1 MAGLEQVSQNTGKE
15 KALKVDIVRHGP
27 SMYRQ
32 PEWTDIETANDIN
45 TLGRYDDGAK
55 TEEEVRRGKEEAIEI
70 VRETAGKIADEI
82 SPDEEVIIWSSPTG
96 RTLETARIIS
106 RVLEERGIR
115 LRKKGIAQEYGIK
128 MFEQIGEVKNFSWS
142 LFEPL
147 MNGGEVEIN
156 GAKFRVDKA
165 LSNPEGLGY
174 PDYFTSDALKQI
186 PASVKQQ
193 WPEEY
198 VAEIES
204 FESFREVSERMT
216 KALRRLKAV
225 GDKHYRVIVV
235 THDALT
241 GDIVKTF
248 TSGEA
253 SGINPG
259 QLISLERV
267 ENKLVVTR
275 AGNTTS
281 GNSEEDVAK

>member
-1 MAGLEQVSQNTGKE
+1 MVGLEQMNPNTGK
-15 KALKVDIVRHGP
+15 KKTLKVDIVRHGP

-106 RVLEERGIR
+106 GVLEERGIR
-115 LRKKGIAQEYGIK
+115 LRKKGTAQEYGIK

-156 GAKFRVDKA
+156 GAKFRLDKA

-193 WPEEY
+193 WPEAY
-198 VAEIES
+198 VTEIES

-216 KALRRLKAV
+216 KALKRLKMV
-225 GDKHYRVIVV
+225 GDKNYRVIVV

-241 GDIVKTF
+241 GDIVRTF
-248 TSGEA
+248 TSGE
-253 SGINPG
+253 STGINPG

-281 GNSEEDVAK
+281 GNSEEDVTK